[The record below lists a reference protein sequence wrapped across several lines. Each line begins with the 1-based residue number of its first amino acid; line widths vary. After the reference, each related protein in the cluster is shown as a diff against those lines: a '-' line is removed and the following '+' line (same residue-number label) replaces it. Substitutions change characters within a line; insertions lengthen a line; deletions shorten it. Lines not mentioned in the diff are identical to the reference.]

1 MMDCLSTETFQIRE
15 AQPSDSAALSELS
28 AQLGYPVPADVMA
41 ERVRQLEPGE
51 HAVFVAESE
60 GHVVGWI
67 DVGLVFHLQSGTRA
81 EIGGLVVAESER
93 SRGVGRQLLHRA
105 EEWARKRGMTEVLLR
120 SNSKRADAHRFYL
133 RENYTQTKLS
143 AVFLKKL

>member
-1 MMDCLSTETFQIRE
+1 MMECLSTETFKIRE
-15 AQPSDSAALSELS
+15 ARPEDSPVLSQLS
-28 AQLGYPVPADVMA
+28 AELGYPVPADLMA
-41 ERVRQLEPGE
+41 DRVRKIKSGE
-51 HAVFVAESE
+51 HAVFVAEVENS
-60 GHVVGWI
+60 VVGWI

-81 EIGGLVVAESER
+81 EIGGLVVAESQR

-105 EEWARKRGMTEVLLR
+105 EEWARERGMTEIQLR
-120 SNSKRADAHRFYL
+120 SNSKRTDAHRFYL